1 MIWKGMVIIGV
12 LLLFVLVLASVVAM
26 VLEEAER
33 QENDEQL

>member
-12 LLLFVLVLASVVAM
+12 LLLFVLGLASVVAM

-33 QENDEQL
+33 QDNNEQL